1 MRLEEL
7 SALCREAARDLLGRE
22 ARPLPAAVV
31 LPQPDASRIV
41 TMPDLPPDDDAR
53 ATVMERFAADE
64 MRPIGAPAYG
74 FVAEAELTTGQQPMD
89 VVVVVY
95 GARRQGAWI
104 SAAHLS
110 AEGLGEFAE
119 DEPLDPHAMPFLA
132 PLQRAVDEAGPPDV
146 TAVR

>member
-7 SALCREAARDLLGRE
+7 SALCREAARDLAGRE
-22 ARPLPAAVV
+22 PRPLPAAVL
-31 LPQPDASRIV
+31 LPQPEASRIV
-41 TMPDLPPDDDAR
+41 TLPDLPPDDDTR
-53 ATVMERFAADE
+53 HLVMQRFADDE

-74 FVAEAELTTGQQPMD
+74 FIAEAVLTTGQQPSD

-95 GARRQGAWI
+95 GARQQGAWV
-104 SAAHLS
+104 SAASLS
-110 AEGLGEFAE
+110 EEGLGEFAE
-119 DEPLDPHAMPFLA
+119 DEALDPHAMPFLA